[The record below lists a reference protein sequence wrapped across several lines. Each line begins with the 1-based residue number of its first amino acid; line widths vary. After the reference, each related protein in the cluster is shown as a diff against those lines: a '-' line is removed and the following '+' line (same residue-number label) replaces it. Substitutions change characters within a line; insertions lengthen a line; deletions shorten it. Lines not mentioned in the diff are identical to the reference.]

1 MCGTR
6 KEVYMG
12 LTGGNLS
19 EERFPPSPL
28 PKTFN
33 PNFSKQDALHE
44 TNALCIAYRG
54 RPFLKNLSWK
64 F

>member
-19 EERFPPSPL
+19 EERFSPEPL
-28 PKTFN
+28 
-33 PNFSKQDALHE
+33 SKD
-44 TNALCIAYRG
+44 
-54 RPFLKNLSWK
+54 F
-64 F
+64 